1 MRRNMRTG
9 ARKTKDEEVRGR
21 SRVGLVGLGS
31 ATGTRRRGYDISRT
45 DDSTRHERP
54 TQQGSDSGTS
64 NQSDPLGCAYI
75 GGMRVRGKSRES
87 RESQGRINEWQ
98 DIAVGVEEAE
108 RVKKIKPGIAEKE
121 S

>member
-1 MRRNMRTG
+1 
-9 ARKTKDEEVRGR
+9 
-21 SRVGLVGLGS
+21 
-31 ATGTRRRGYDISRT
+31 
-45 DDSTRHERP
+45 
-54 TQQGSDSGTS
+54 
-64 NQSDPLGCAYI
+64 
-75 GGMRVRGKSRES
+75 VRGKSRES